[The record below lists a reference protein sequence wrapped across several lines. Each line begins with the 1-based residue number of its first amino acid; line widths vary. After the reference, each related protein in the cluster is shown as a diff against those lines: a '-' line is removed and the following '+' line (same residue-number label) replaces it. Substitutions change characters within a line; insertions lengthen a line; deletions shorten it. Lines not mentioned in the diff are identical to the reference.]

1 MQPTNSYPIADP
13 PIGIRQLESGI
24 VERSLQTADGEDL
37 HQQGVDRLSPPARA
51 RSEPDI
57 SASLDARPSLVRL
70 AWPPLVTVLLVLA
83 AWEIFVRWQDIRP
96 AVLPAP
102 TDVLDAMWDDHVNLW
117 GATWITL
124 QTVFFG
130 FGSALVLAIVIG
142 VLVDSFGWVRRSI
155 YPVIVVSQTLPI
167 VAIAPLV
174 VIWFGFGISSHAFVV
189 AMYTFFPVAV
199 SLAQGLA
206 STDKEAMNLLRTM
219 GAGRIRLLLKVRF
232 PSALSQLFTGIRVS
246 MSFAV
251 TAAVIAQFVGAVE
264 GLGIYMLTMKNA
276 LRTDLVFGAVT
287 VTSAVTLLLFGGV
300 VFLQRLV
307 MPWYRPKTQGDSR

>member
-1 MQPTNSYPIADP
+1 M
-13 PIGIRQLESGI
+13 G
-24 VERSLQTADGEDL
+24 
-37 HQQGVDRLSPPARA
+37 
-51 RSEPDI
+51 
-57 SASLDARPSLVRL
+57 
-70 AWPPLVTVLLVLA
+70 WPPLVTVLLVLS
-83 AWEIFVRWQDIRP
+83 AWELFVRWQDIRP
-96 AVLPAP
+96 AILPTP
-102 TDVLDAMWDDHVNLW
+102 TDVLDAMWDDRANLW

-124 QTVFFG
+124 QTVFLG

-199 SLAQGLA
+199 ALAQGLA
-206 STDKEAMNLLRTM
+206 STDQDAMNLLRTM
-219 GAGRIRLLLKVRF
+219 GAGRVRLLLKVRF
-232 PSALSQLFTGIRVS
+232 PSALSQLFTGARVA

-251 TAAVIAQFVGAVE
+251 IAAVIAQFVGAVE

-287 VTSAVTLLLFGGV
+287 VSSAVTLLLFGGV
-300 VFLQRLV
+300 VVLQRLV
-307 MPWYRPKTQGDSR
+307 MPWYRPKTQGDAR

>member
-1 MQPTNSYPIADP
+1 M
-13 PIGIRQLESGI
+13 LESATDHREGEREASP
-24 VERSLQTADGEDL
+24 ERSRGATDPSEQLDTGPGL
-37 HQQGVDRLSPPARA
+37 ARM
-51 RSEPDI
+51 
-57 SASLDARPSLVRL
+57 
-70 AWPPLVTVLLVLA
+70 AWPPLVTVLILLA
-83 AWEIFVRWQDIRP
+83 AWEVFVRWQDISP
-96 AVLPAP
+96 AVLPTP
-102 TDVLDAMWDDHVNLW
+102 TDVLDAMWDDRANLW

-124 QTVFFG
+124 QTVLLG
-130 FGSALVLAIVIG
+130 FGSALVLAILIG
-142 VLVDSFGWVRRSI
+142 VVVDSFGWVRRSI

-206 STDKEAMNLLRTM
+206 STDEDAMNLLRTM
-219 GAGRIRLLLKVRF
+219 GSGRVRLLLKVRF
-232 PSALSQLFTGIRVS
+232 PSALTQLFTGIRVS

-251 TAAVIAQFVGAVE
+251 IAAVIAQFVGAVE

-276 LRTDLVFGAVT
+276 LRTDLVFGPVT

-300 VFLQRLV
+300 VVLQRLV
-307 MPWYRPKTQGDSR
+307 MPWYRPRTQGDAG

>member
-1 MQPTNSYPIADP
+1 M
-13 PIGIRQLESGI
+13 
-24 VERSLQTADGEDL
+24 ERNLQTDDGEDL
-37 HQQGVDRLSPPARA
+37 HHQGVDRLSPPGRA
-51 RSEPDI
+51 RPESDT
-57 SASLDARPSLVRL
+57 SASLDAGPSLVRL

-83 AWEIFVRWQDIRP
+83 AWEMFVRWKDIRP

-117 GATWITL
+117 GATWVTL
-124 QTVFFG
+124 QTVFIG

-199 SLAQGLA
+199 ALAQGLA

-251 TAAVIAQFVGAVE
+251 IAAVIAQFVGAVE

-300 VFLQRLV
+300 VFLQRIV

>member
-1 MQPTNSYPIADP
+1 MGRDVVTSAGKNSD
-13 PIGIRQLESGI
+13 
-24 VERSLQTADGEDL
+24 
-37 HQQGVDRLSPPARA
+37 QQGTEQISLPDRA
-51 RSEPDI
+51 RPGSDPSE
-57 SASLDARPSLVRL
+57 ALDTGPTLARM
-70 AWPPLVTVLLVLA
+70 AWPSLVTVLLLLI
-83 AWEIFVRWQDIRP
+83 AWETFVRWQDIRP
-96 AVLPAP
+96 AVLPTP
-102 TDVLDAMWDDHVNLW
+102 TDVLDAMWDDRANLW

-124 QTVFFG
+124 QTVLLG
-130 FGSALVLAIVIG
+130 FGSALVLAILIG

-155 YPVIVVSQTLPI
+155 YPVLVVSQTLPI

-199 SLAQGLA
+199 GLAQGLA
-206 STDKEAMNLLRTM
+206 STDEDAMNLLRTM
-219 GAGRIRLLLKVRF
+219 GAGRFRLLVKVRF
-232 PSALSQLFTGIRVS
+232 PSALGQLFTGIRVS

-251 TAAVIAQFVGAVE
+251 IAAVIAQFVGAVE

-300 VFLQRLV
+300 VVLQRLV
-307 MPWYRPKTQGDSR
+307 MPWYRPKTQGDPQ

>member
-1 MQPTNSYPIADP
+1 M
-13 PIGIRQLESGI
+13 L
-24 VERSLQTADGEDL
+24 
-37 HQQGVDRLSPPARA
+37 
-51 RSEPDI
+51 
-57 SASLDARPSLVRL
+57 
-70 AWPPLVTVLLVLA
+70 
-83 AWEIFVRWQDIRP
+83 
-96 AVLPAP
+96 
-102 TDVLDAMWDDHVNLW
+102 
-117 GATWITL
+117 
-124 QTVFFG
+124 FG
-130 FGSALVLAIVIG
+130 FGSALVFAVAIG

-206 STDKEAMNLLRTM
+206 STDEDAMNLLRTM
-219 GAGRIRLLLKVRF
+219 GSGRVRLLVKVRF
-232 PSALSQLFTGIRVS
+232 PSALPQLFTGIRVS

-251 TAAVIAQFVGAVE
+251 IAAVIAQFVGAVE

-300 VFLQRLV
+300 VVLQRLV
-307 MPWYRPKTQGDSR
+307 MPWYRPRTQGDAG

>member
-1 MQPTNSYPIADP
+1 MLKSARKNSE
-13 PIGIRQLESGI
+13 RQE
-24 VERSLQTADGEDL
+24 VERES
-37 HQQGVDRLSPPARA
+37 SPERPRPATDP
-51 RSEPDI
+51 SE
-57 SASLDARPSLVRL
+57 SLDTGPGLARI
-70 AWPPLVTVLLVLA
+70 AWPPLVTVLILLA
-83 AWEIFVRWQDIRP
+83 AWEMFVRWQDISP
-96 AVLPAP
+96 AVLPTP
-102 TDVLDAMWDDHVNLW
+102 TDVLDAMWDDRANLW

-124 QTVFFG
+124 QTVLFG

-142 VLVDSFGWVRRSI
+142 VLVDSFGWVRRGI

-206 STDKEAMNLLRTM
+206 STDEDAMNLLRTM
-219 GAGRIRLLLKVRF
+219 GSGRVGLLLKVRF
-232 PSALSQLFTGIRVS
+232 PSALPQLFTGIRVS

-251 TAAVIAQFVGAVE
+251 IAAVIAQFVGAVE

-300 VFLQRLV
+300 VVLQRLV
-307 MPWYRPKTQGDSR
+307 MPWYRPRTQGDAG

>member
-1 MQPTNSYPIADP
+1 MGRDGLRSAEKMSDQRGT
-13 PIGIRQLESGI
+13 
-24 VERSLQTADGEDL
+24 ERI
-37 HQQGVDRLSPPARA
+37 SPPGHA
-51 RSEPDI
+51 RSGTDTP
-57 SASLDARPSLVRL
+57 ASLDSRPTLARMG
-70 AWPPLVTVLLVLA
+70 WPPLVTVLLVLA
-83 AWEIFVRWQDIRP
+83 AWEMFVRWQDIRP
-96 AVLPAP
+96 AVLPTP
-102 TDVLDAMWDDHVNLW
+102 TDVLDAMWDDRANLW

-124 QTVFFG
+124 QTVLLG
-130 FGSALVLAIVIG
+130 FGSALILAIVIG

-206 STDKEAMNLLRTM
+206 STDEDAMNLLRTM
-219 GAGRIRLLLKVRF
+219 GAGRVRLLLNVRF
-232 PSALSQLFTGIRVS
+232 PSALSQVFTGIRVS

-300 VFLQRLV
+300 VVLQRLV